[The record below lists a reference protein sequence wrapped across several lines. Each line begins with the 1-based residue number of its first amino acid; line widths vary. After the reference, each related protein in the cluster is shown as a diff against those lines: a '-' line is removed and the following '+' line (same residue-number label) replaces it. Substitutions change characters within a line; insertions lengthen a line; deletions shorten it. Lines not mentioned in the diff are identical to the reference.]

1 MMVTSTAAAAAAAAA
16 VVVVVVAMVMAVVV
30 VVGAGLAGGIM
41 MVMVMMIMSSSG
53 GGGEQGGRGGGG
65 EDLDASGP
73 RRADLVDVFEQLVQ
87 RRHVHHGL
95 WEGLLGV
102 VMKRDCSS
110 SSSSS
115 SCCCHH
121 SLIVGDLPLLRQ
133 VQGGRGSTCSMS
145 CSVAETVAVVMRE
158 GKHLLGQRVPDHR
171 HETQTGPGAAGPG
184 RVVVL
189 GVVAVLV
196 LLVLM
201 VPQHLHVLDGKLRGG
216 VGRGQAGQLAIPLR
230 QRLNT
235 GQCETAGRQITHHTS
250 SNITVELCDWPL
262 SLT

>member
-1 MMVTSTAAAAAAAAA
+1 MMVTAAAATTAAAA
-16 VVVVVVAMVMAVVV
+16 VIVVVVAMVMAVVV

-41 MVMVMMIMSSSG
+41 MVMVMMIVSSSG

-87 RRHVHHGL
+87 RRHVHHRL

-110 SSSSS
+110 SSSST

-121 SLIVGDLPLLRQ
+121 SLIVGHLPLLGE
-133 VQGGRGSTCSMS
+133 VQGRRRSTCSMS

-184 RVVVL
+184 RGVVVL

-201 VPQHLHVLDGKLRGG
+201 VPQRLHVLDGKLRGG
-216 VGRGQAGQLAIPLR
+216 VGRGQAGQLAIRLR

-235 GQCETAGRQITHHTS
+235 AQC
-250 SNITVELCDWPL
+250 
-262 SLT
+262 